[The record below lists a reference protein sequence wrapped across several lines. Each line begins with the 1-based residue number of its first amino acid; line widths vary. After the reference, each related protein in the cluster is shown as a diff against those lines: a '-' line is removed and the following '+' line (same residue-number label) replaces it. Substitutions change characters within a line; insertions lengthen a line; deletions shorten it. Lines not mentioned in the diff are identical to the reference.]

1 MQIVVVTV
9 AAVVVAEVVGV
20 GVVQKKALEVAV
32 MVLLVVVTLVFVS
45 QRAKEVIPKV
55 FPSVDEVGEK
65 ADISQVVDE
74 ERLPTLFHH
83 PWVLKVAL
91 NVLCCFSVLC

>member
-9 AAVVVAEVVGV
+9 AAVVVAEVVGW
-20 GVVQKKALEVAV
+20 GVVQKALEVVV

-45 QRAKEVIPKV
+45 ARAKEVIAKV

-65 ADISQVVDE
+65 ANISQVVDE
-74 ERLPTLFHH
+74 KTLPTLFQHLC
-83 PWVLKVAL
+83 VLKV
-91 NVLCCFSVLC
+91 VLKVLSCCSILC